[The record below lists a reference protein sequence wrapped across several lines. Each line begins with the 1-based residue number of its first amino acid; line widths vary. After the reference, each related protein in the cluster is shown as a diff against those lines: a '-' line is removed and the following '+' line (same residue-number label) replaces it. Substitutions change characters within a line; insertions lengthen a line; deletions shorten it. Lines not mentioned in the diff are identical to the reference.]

1 MSELTYEEIIGKLEA
16 LIQKMDNGELP
27 LEQSLLSFEEG
38 MNLIQAAKG
47 KLDAYRKKIDD
58 AISEV
63 Q

>member
-1 MSELTYEEIIGKLEA
+1 MNELTYEEIIGKLEA
-16 LIQKMDNGELP
+16 LIQRMESGELP

-38 MNLIQAAKG
+38 MSLIQAAKG

-58 AISEV
+58 TISEV